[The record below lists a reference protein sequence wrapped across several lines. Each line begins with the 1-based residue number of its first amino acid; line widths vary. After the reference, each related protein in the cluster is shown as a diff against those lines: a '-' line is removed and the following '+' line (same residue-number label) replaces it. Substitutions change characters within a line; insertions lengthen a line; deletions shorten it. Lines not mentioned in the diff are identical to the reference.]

1 MKILLDDGLQLS
13 VGTGIGSYAAALGEA
28 LAAYDGVTLAR
39 EDFRPDG
46 TRKKARLAYL
56 KYLNSAAYRQKL
68 SGFDV
73 VHYAN
78 YAMPKRLPKN
88 VISAVT
94 VHDLAA
100 FSHRHTLP
108 ALYAAYNRFM
118 IKRAVK
124 RASVI
129 FTVSKST
136 EQALRARFPAAAART
151 VAVYPGHHS
160 EAVGALPPAAYENAA
175 LTGLVKRKFF
185 LFVGTL
191 EKRKNLTELVRAYRD
206 LCEAYPEARDFS
218 LVLAGKP
225 GFGFEE
231 IEALVASAPAEADIR
246 LPGFIS
252 AGDRQK
258 LYAEA
263 AAFVFPSLL
272 EGFGSPQTE
281 AMAVGLPLILSDI
294 PTNREISGDYG
305 HYYTLGDTAQLCA
318 LLKKATE
325 GKLHADRA
333 VASQQLAALTWQ
345 QAAAKALAAYQAATP
360 QK

>member
-13 VGTGIGSYAAALGEA
+13 VGTGIGSYAAALGKV
-28 LAAYDGVTLAR
+28 LAENSDVTLTR
-39 EDFRPDG
+39 EDFCAAG

-56 KYLNSAAYRQKL
+56 KHLNSRAYRKKL
-68 SGFDV
+68 ANFDV

-78 YAMPKRLPKN
+78 YAMPKKLPKHI
-88 VISAVT
+88 VSAVT

-100 FSHRHTLP
+100 FSHKSTLP
-108 ALYAAYNRFM
+108 ALYGAYNRFM
-118 IKRAVK
+118 IKRAIK
-124 RASVI
+124 RADII
-129 FTVSKST
+129 FTVSEST
-136 EQALRARFPAAAART
+136 KKEILTRFPAAAART
-151 VAVYPGHHS
+151 VAVYPGHHD

-231 IEALVASAPAEADIR
+231 IEALVASAPAQADIR

-281 AMAVGLPLILSDI
+281 AMAAGLPLILSDI
-294 PTNREISGDYG
+294 PTSREISGDYG
-305 HYYTLGDTAQLCA
+305 YYYTLGDTAQLCA

-333 VASQQLAALTWQ
+333 AASQQLAALTWQ